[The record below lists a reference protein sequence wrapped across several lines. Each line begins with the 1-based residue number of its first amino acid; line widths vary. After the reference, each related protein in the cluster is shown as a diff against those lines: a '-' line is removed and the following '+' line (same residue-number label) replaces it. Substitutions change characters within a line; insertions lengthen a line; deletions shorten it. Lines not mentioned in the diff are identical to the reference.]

1 MTRRIVLHVG
11 APKSG
16 STFLQRAM
24 LRNRALLRDHGI
36 AYPHPGQGHPGNA
49 GGIAAMGTTDFEA
62 LFAEGA
68 PTVVLSHENLF
79 ATAPEAAALARW
91 ARGAGV
97 TIQRLVFLRPWSDFV
112 FGDMSQKMKQ
122 NAPRY
127 LATRNPY
134 DGLTL
139 EEIALRRLRE
149 VDPVELLMRWSRVIP
164 TPRLVLASHRRIPEV
179 MEDLLGHPGLD
190 WAVPFGETNPSLR
203 IADCEMLAAMMRD
216 PAEPEDR
223 IRAALSAAYG
233 RSGQPDP
240 GRSAER
246 RRWIEAL
253 FDGANR
259 ELRTVYGYDN
269 RATAA

>member
-1 MTRRIVLHVG
+1 MTRTIVLHPG

-24 LRNRALLRDHGI
+24 LRNRARLRDCGI
-36 AYPHPGQGHPGNA
+36 AYPHPGHGHPGNA
-49 GGIAAMGTTDFEA
+49 GGIATMGPADFAA
-62 LFAEGA
+62 LFEEGA
-68 PTVVLSHENLF
+68 QTVVLSHENLF
-79 ATAPEAAALARW
+79 ALAPDAAPLARW
-91 ARGAGV
+91 ARAQGV
-97 TIQRLVFLRPWSDFV
+97 TIRRVVFLRPWSDFV
-112 FGDMSQKMKQ
+112 FGDVSQKMKQ
-122 NAPRY
+122 HANRY
-127 LATRNPY
+127 LETRSPF

-139 EEIALRRLRE
+139 EEIALRRLHE

-164 TPRLVLASHRRIPEV
+164 TPRLVLASHRRIAEV
-179 MEDLLGHPGLD
+179 MEDLLGNPGLD

-246 RRWIEAL
+246 RRWIETL
-253 FDGANR
+253 FAAANH
-259 ELRTVYGYDN
+259 ELRVIYGYDN
-269 RATAA
+269 RAAEA